1 MTEAVGRPHV
11 LRRLLHA
18 LVDPQSYGLVLLLII
33 ASYVLSVS
41 LTAPRAASL
50 VLFVQIGT
58 VWIAL
63 RTAKAHPR
71 VLRLAFV
78 LMAVAAIAAVAGAIR
93 PDDTRPFVFFLSCV
107 LYFIAPI
114 SIVRHLA
121 QRSGVDQETMLG
133 AIAAYL
139 LLGMFYAFLYRTIGE
154 LQDAPFFGID
164 GEGTMPQVLFFS
176 FTTLSTTG
184 YGNLVPAGNP
194 GQTFAVTE
202 MVLGQLFLITAVG
215 KIVTE
220 WRPKRWQA
228 SDGSARDAEP
238 SA

>member
-1 MTEAVGRPHV
+1 MTDVATRQHI

-18 LVDPQSYGLVLLLII
+18 LVDPHSYGLVLLLII
-33 ASYVLSVS
+33 ATYVLSVT

-63 RTAKAHPR
+63 RTAKANRR
-71 VLRLAFV
+71 VLRFAFV
-78 LMAVAAIAAVAGAIR
+78 LMTVAAIAGVAGAIQ
-93 PDDTRPFVFFLSCV
+93 PDDARPFVFALSGV

-114 SIVRHLA
+114 SIVRNLA
-121 QRSGVDQETMLG
+121 QRPGVDQETMFG

-139 LLGMFYAFLYRTIGE
+139 LLGMFYAFLYRTTGE
-154 LQDAPFFGID
+154 VQTAPFFGGN

-202 MVLGQLFLITAVG
+202 MVLGQLFLITALG
-215 KIVTE
+215 KIVSE
-220 WRPKRWQA
+220 WRPKRWQTEGTSKEDPA
-228 SDGSARDAEP
+228 TKT
-238 SA
+238 